1 MNSFAPFLIQTS
13 IKSVVCISSSLR
25 VYDVTDGRQTP
36 LAVMLPL
43 VKDFEEELRPV
54 P

>member
-13 IKSVVCISSSLR
+13 IKSVVSISSSLQ

-36 LAVMLPL
+36 LALMPL
-43 VKDFEEELRPV
+43 VKDSEEELRSV